1 MNNLRTLKNGLLK
14 MYVTPDNRTL
24 LPVDRTPSDG
34 CNEETMNAKGKY
46 CFASGD
52 SRANENLHLTSMH
65 VIWARQHNYI
75 ATNLHE
81 LNPHWDDE
89 TIFQESRRLLGGQMQ
104 HIHYNEFLPILLGD
118 AFSSNMSLIS
128 QPDVEDNLYD
138 NRVDASVANGF
149 ASAAFRFAHTILPGL
164 MRLTRNTS
172 SPEAVE
178 LHKLLF
184 NPYSLYN
191 NNGLDNAI
199 NSAINTPIA
208 KSDPFFSKEVTD
220 KLFQSPIP
228 QTPRKHG
235 LDLVSLN
242 IQRGRDHGLPAYPE
256 WRKHCNLP
264 PTNTWEQMKG
274 AVDSVS
280 YTNLK
285 KLYKSPN
292 DIDFYTGALSEPT
305 RGGAILGPLLT
316 CVIADQFYRTKLGDS
331 FWYELVG
338 PMRNTKGKFTLNF

>member
-1 MNNLRTLKNGLLK
+1 M
-14 MYVTPDNRTL
+14 
-24 LPVDRTPSDG
+24 
-34 CNEETMNAKGKY
+34 
-46 CFASGD
+46 
-52 SRANENLHLTSMH
+52 
-65 VIWARQHNYI
+65 
-75 ATNLHE
+75 
-81 LNPHWDDE
+81 
-89 TIFQESRRLLGGQMQ
+89 
-104 HIHYNEFLPILLGD
+104 
-118 AFSSNMSLIS
+118 
-128 QPDVEDNLYD
+128 YD
-138 NRVDASVANGF
+138 NTVDASVANGF
-149 ASAAFRFAHTILPGL
+149 AAAAFRFAHTILPGL
-164 MRLTRNTS
+164 MRLTRNLS

-220 KLFQSPIP
+220 KLFQNPIP

-264 PTNTWEQMKG
+264 PTNTWEQMRG

-280 YTNLK
+280 YKNLK
-285 KLYKSPN
+285 KLYNSPD

-316 CVIADQFYRTKLGDS
+316 CVIADQFYRIKLGDS

-338 PMRNTKGKFTLNF
+338 PMRNTRGTFYS